1 MVIYPLRG
9 PFSSVAR
16 YNVLIFSTS
25 ASLQKSHT
33 RRKFA
38 LIGKENP
45 PGQLMAIFPFVE
57 LELHRAPQLPISQIP

>member
-1 MVIYPLRG
+1 MVLYPLRG

-33 RRKFA
+33 
-38 LIGKENP
+38 LSEEP
-45 PGQLMAIFPFVE
+45 YD
-57 LELHRAPQLPISQIP
+57 HRGLYHRVVLRGR